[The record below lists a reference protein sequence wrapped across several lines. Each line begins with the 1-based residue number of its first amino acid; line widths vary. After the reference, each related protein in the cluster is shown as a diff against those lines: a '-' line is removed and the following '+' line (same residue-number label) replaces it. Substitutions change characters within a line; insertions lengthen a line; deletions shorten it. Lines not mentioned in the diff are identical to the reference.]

1 MADVY
6 GYMPPV
12 APTVT
17 ITGHGD
23 VTWPY
28 WMNNLM
34 SMSFYS
40 FHYALFKDGLA
51 GVPANSYPKTGH
63 RNFGSRSRGDWYHC
77 LYKRG
82 VTHAP
87 GSDEMWL
94 CIAPRVYADIHVD
107 LRGRWSLWDLL

>member
-1 MADVY
+1 MDLCTHCRGLHGAQDCDE
-6 GYMPPV
+6 
-12 APTVT
+12 AW
-17 ITGHGD
+17 ITNTKGKNKGRGKGGGKSGD
-23 VTWPY
+23 SQWRSRGD
-28 WMNNLM
+28 WQ
-34 SMSFYS
+34 
-40 FHYALFKDGLA
+40 
-51 GVPANSYPKTGH
+51 H
-63 RNFGSRSRGDWYHC
+63 RGSSRGDWYHC